1 MRSPAREQMF
11 RLVPLASDA
20 APHEILHKA
29 PHVGKVKVPAEA
41 VHRTLDPFVP
51 IIVDSCDDL
60 LQKG

>member
-1 MRSPAREQMF
+1 MF
-11 RLVPLASDA
+11 GLVPPASDA

-41 VHRTLDPFVP
+41 VHCTLDPFVP